1 MHYTPISNGI
11 IPVRNGTNNDINKL
25 DYGPVLYLYIHPV
38 DLGLWPALV
47 SLFSFLFFVVS
58 FFFFLVRPC
67 NWRVYSALNLEYDQ
81 FSGHTDFSHVNSV
94 YCILQSTHPGRYK
107 STSINQTS
115 YGADIRSSLRPS
127 PSR

>member
-58 FFFFLVRPC
+58 FFFSCPAMQLA
-67 NWRVYSALNLEYDQ
+67 SL
-81 FSGHTDFSHVNSV
+81 FSSQLGV
-94 YCILQSTHPGRYK
+94 
-107 STSINQTS
+107 
-115 YGADIRSSLRPS
+115 
-127 PSR
+127 